1 MSFRKLTTYFFLVGI
16 ASYLL
21 GLITA
26 PNDDVADRHIQAQQA
41 YIYYLENHIPTF
53 REFQKKVGAEQD
65 GIIGKDTLEKWDK
78 AICQQAAIESMNR
91 MARGKEK
98 K

>member
-1 MSFRKLTTYFFLVGI
+1 MNFRKLTTYFFVVGI
-16 ASYLL
+16 AGYLL

-65 GIIGKDTLEKWDK
+65 GIIGPNTIAKWERK
-78 AICQQAAIESMNR
+78 ICDQYAIESMNR
-91 MARGKEK
+91 MARGKE
-98 K
+98 